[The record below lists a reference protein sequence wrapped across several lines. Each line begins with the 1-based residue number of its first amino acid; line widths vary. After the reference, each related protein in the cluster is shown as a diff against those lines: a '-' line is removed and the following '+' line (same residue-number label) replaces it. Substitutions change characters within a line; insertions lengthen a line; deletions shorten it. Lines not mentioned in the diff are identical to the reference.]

1 MTGKTPKKKA
11 RPGVDRMGRTPLHYA
26 ALEGKLDEAR
36 RLLAEGAD
44 PSARD
49 DNGWA
54 PLHFA
59 TQNWQVDVAN
69 LLLSSGAEVD
79 AQDSNGNTPLCNAV
93 FSSKGRGE
101 LIALLRAHGADP
113 KLENKHGVSP
123 LGLAKTI
130 ANYDVT
136 QHFADLGT

>member
-1 MTGKTPKKKA
+1 
-11 RPGVDRMGRTPLHYA
+11 MGRTPLHYA
-26 ALEGKLDEAR
+26 ALEGRLDEAK

-44 PSARD
+44 ASARD

-59 TQNWQVDVAN
+59 TQNWHVDIAS

-79 AQDSNGNTPLCNAV
+79 ARDSNGNTPLCNAV

-101 LIALLRAHGADP
+101 LIVLLRAHGADP
-113 KLENKHGVSP
+113 LLQNNHGVSP
-123 LGLAKTI
+123 VGLAKTI
-130 ANYDVT
+130 ANYDVA
-136 QHFADLGT
+136 QHFADLGA